1 MSEVSTDK
9 KLKGKDLITIGI
21 FSAIYFV
28 INFAF
33 MLLGGIHP
41 VLWML
46 MPGFIAV
53 FAGIPFMLM
62 VAKVQKPG
70 AVFLMGL
77 ITALIYFATGQ
88 FTLVILISMAS
99 TCILA
104 EVVRMV
110 TKYNSFKG
118 NSIAYVIF
126 SLGMVGSPFPSGC
139 LRPYFLA
146 QITEQGMPADYVAAV
161 EALSS
166 NAMLIVLLLL
176 QSSVYHRR
184 IYCQRSVQKALCKGR
199 NCVMNGEG
207 KKHTLRFDPRTEL
220 LLLVLANIVA
230 FTQHSVWVE
239 ITWVIF
245 LLLLI
250 VACGCQKSAGKLAI
264 AFGICLAL
272 QYYVFPNGPKIL
284 ASSFT
289 IIVSYAR
296 KIFPCLIVGTM
307 VLQKTPV
314 RELMVALRK
323 WHITQ
328 GLIIPLSVT
337 VRYFPAL
344 KEETGYIRDAMK
356 LRNIHGVQKIECLLV
371 PTMISA
377 TTTAEE
383 LSAAAVT
390 RGIENPAPK
399 TSMIEMKLGVQ
410 DFLCLAAGLIFCV
423 ISITVG

>member
-1 MSEVSTDK
+1 
-9 KLKGKDLITIGI
+9 
-21 FSAIYFV
+21 
-28 INFAF
+28 
-33 MLLGGIHP
+33 
-41 VLWML
+41 
-46 MPGFIAV
+46 
-53 FAGIPFMLM
+53 
-62 VAKVQKPG
+62 
-70 AVFLMGL
+70 
-77 ITALIYFATGQ
+77 
-88 FTLVILISMAS
+88 
-99 TCILA
+99 
-104 EVVRMV
+104 
-110 TKYNSFKG
+110 
-118 NSIAYVIF
+118 
-126 SLGMVGSPFPSGC
+126 
-139 LRPYFLA
+139 
-146 QITEQGMPADYVAAV
+146 
-161 EALSS
+161 
-166 NAMLIVLLLL
+166 
-176 QSSVYHRR
+176 
-184 IYCQRSVQKALCKGR
+184 
-199 NCVMNGEG
+199 MNGEG

-289 IIVSYAR
+289 M
-296 KIFPCLIVGTM
+296 IVGTM

-323 WHITQ
+323 WHIPQ

>member
-1 MSEVSTDK
+1 
-9 KLKGKDLITIGI
+9 
-21 FSAIYFV
+21 
-28 INFAF
+28 
-33 MLLGGIHP
+33 
-41 VLWML
+41 
-46 MPGFIAV
+46 
-53 FAGIPFMLM
+53 
-62 VAKVQKPG
+62 
-70 AVFLMGL
+70 
-77 ITALIYFATGQ
+77 
-88 FTLVILISMAS
+88 
-99 TCILA
+99 
-104 EVVRMV
+104 
-110 TKYNSFKG
+110 
-118 NSIAYVIF
+118 
-126 SLGMVGSPFPSGC
+126 
-139 LRPYFLA
+139 
-146 QITEQGMPADYVAAV
+146 
-161 EALSS
+161 
-166 NAMLIVLLLL
+166 
-176 QSSVYHRR
+176 
-184 IYCQRSVQKALCKGR
+184 
-199 NCVMNGEG
+199 MNGEG

-323 WHITQ
+323 WHIPQ
-328 GLIIPLSVT
+328 RLIIPLSVT

-399 TSMIEMKLGVQ
+399 TSMIEMKFGVQ
-410 DFLCLAAGLIFCV
+410 DFVCLAIGVAFCV
-423 ISITVG
+423 VSIMVG